1 MILPDGN
8 VLVYA
13 YRREA
18 NDHAAYAA
26 WLTALVAGEDEL
38 ALADHCLTGFLRIV
52 TNPRILA
59 DPAPASDALGFVER
73 LRAARRG
80 RPVTATAATW
90 EMFAGH
96 VSHDRGI
103 RGNLVPDAYLAALAA
118 SHGCRLAT
126 ADRGF
131 ARFADLDFFDPVA
144 PPRDSVRSSPA
155 RHIGPAS

>member
-1 MILPDGN
+1 VILPDVN

-18 NDHAAYAA
+18 EDHEAYAA
-26 WLTALVAGEDEL
+26 WLTAVLTGDEL
-38 ALADHCLTGFLRIV
+38 ALVDHCLTGFLRVV

-59 DPAPASDALGFVER
+59 DPAPTRDALTFVDR

-80 RPVTATAATW
+80 HWLTATAATW
-90 EMFAGH
+90 KVFAENAAR
-96 VSHDRGI
+96 DRGI
-103 RGNLVPDAYLAALAA
+103 KGNLVPDAYLAALSV

-131 ARFADLDFFDPVA
+131 ARFPNLDFFNPV
-144 PPRDSVRSSPA
+144 PA
-155 RHIGPAS
+155 GPA

>member
-1 MILPDGN
+1 MILPDVN

-18 NDHAAYAA
+18 QNHLAYAS
-26 WLTALVAGEDEL
+26 WLAAVVAGQDEFALVDT
-38 ALADHCLTGFLRIV
+38 CLTGFLRIV

-59 DPAPASDALGFVER
+59 EPAPTGDALQFVER

-80 RPVTATAATW
+80 RPLAATSATW
-90 EMFAGH
+90 EVLRAN
-96 VSHDRGI
+96 VSQDQGI
-103 RGNLVPDAYLAALAA
+103 RGNLVPDAYLAALAV

-131 ARFADLDFFDPVA
+131 ARFPNLDFFNPA
-144 PPRDSVRSSPA
+144 ATPP
-155 RHIGPAS
+155 

>member
-1 MILPDGN
+1 MILPDVN

-18 NDHAAYAA
+18 QNHAAYAS
-26 WLTALVAGEDEL
+26 WLTAVVAGQDEL

-52 TNPRILA
+52 TNPRILS
-59 DPAPASDALGFVER
+59 DPAPTGEALRFVER
-73 LRAARRG
+73 LRTARRG
-80 RPVTATAATW
+80 RPLAATSATW
-90 EMFAGH
+90 EVLTVN

-103 RGNLVPDAYLAALAA
+103 RGNLVPDAYLAALAV

-131 ARFADLDFFDPVA
+131 ARFPDLEFFDPAVA
-144 PPRDSVRSSPA
+144 RP
-155 RHIGPAS
+155 

>member
-1 MILPDGN
+1 MILPDVN

-18 NDHAAYAA
+18 QNHSAYAS
-26 WLTALVAGEDEL
+26 WLAAVVAGQDEL
-38 ALADHCLTGFLRIV
+38 ALVDNCLTGFLRIV

-59 DPAPASDALGFVER
+59 EPAPTGDALQFVER

-80 RPVTATAATW
+80 RPLAATSATW
-90 EMFAGH
+90 EVLRANI
-96 VSHDRGI
+96 SQDQGI
-103 RGNLVPDAYLAALAA
+103 RGNLVPDAYLAALAV

-131 ARFADLDFFDPVA
+131 ARFPHLDFFNPA
-144 PPRDSVRSSPA
+144 ATPP
-155 RHIGPAS
+155 